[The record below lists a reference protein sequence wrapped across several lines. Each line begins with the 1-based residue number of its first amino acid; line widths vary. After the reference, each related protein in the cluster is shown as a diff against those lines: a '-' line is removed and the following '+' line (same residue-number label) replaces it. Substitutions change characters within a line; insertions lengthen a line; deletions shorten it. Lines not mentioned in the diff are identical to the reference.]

1 MELVVNQQNLDFL
14 QDYLRAQ
21 GLSAALLSSP
31 FTVAWLTGY
40 APPVLSGPSPFEGS
54 PVLAWWCDGHLT
66 LVTSDAEANAARA
79 TGAEVRD
86 YVAYTIEEPIAGFRG
101 QASTL
106 LEVLKGTAGVR
117 GKIGIEMDFLP
128 ASLFDPVQS
137 ALPHVAPEPLD
148 HRLDALRAVKSPEE
162 IRKLRA
168 ALALCDRA
176 QAKLQAAIG
185 PGVSELE
192 LWGAVQADLEIAAGT
207 PLPVLVDLVAG
218 TRSAGIGGLPGA
230 YRTNTGDALI
240 FDVGPRLDGYWGD
253 NCATYFVGEPVPEF
267 ARIYE
272 VVQATLMKGIE
283 AVRPGVEARELD
295 ALLRESLRTAG
306 YEPHP
311 HHSGHGIGVAY
322 HEEPRLVPYNSR
334 TLEPGMVIT
343 LEPGVYVPGVGGVR
357 LENAVLVTQEG
368 CELLTHHLEDH

>member
-1 MELVVNQQNLDFL
+1 MEGVVNQRNRALL
-14 QDYLRAQ
+14 QDYLRTQ
-21 GLSAALLSSP
+21 GLSAALISSP

-40 APPVLSGPSPFEGS
+40 APPVLTGPSPFEGS
-54 PVLAWWCDGHLT
+54 PVLAWWCDGQMT
-66 LVTSDAEANAARA
+66 LVLSDAEANAARA

-86 YVAYTIEEPIAGFRG
+86 YVSYTIERPIAGFEG

-106 LEVLKGTAGVR
+106 LEVLKGAAGLR
-117 GKIGIEMDFLP
+117 KIGVELHFLP
-128 ASLFDPVQS
+128 ASLLDVVRR
-137 ALPHVAPEPLD
+137 ALPNAAQEPLD
-148 HRLDALRAVKSPEE
+148 GRLDALRAVKSPDE

-176 QAKLQAAIG
+176 QAKVQAALRA
-185 PGVSELE
+185 GVSELE
-192 LWGAVQADLEIAAGT
+192 LWGAVQADLQIAAGA
-207 PLPVLVDLVAG
+207 PLPVLVDLVVG
-218 TRSAGIGGLPGA
+218 TRSAEIGGPPGA
-230 YRTNTGDALI
+230 NRTKAGDALI

-253 NCATYFVGEPVPEF
+253 NCATYFVEDPAPEF

-272 VVQATLMKGIE
+272 VVHATLMKGIE
-283 AVRPGVEARELD
+283 AVRPGVEARALD

-322 HEEPRLVPYNSR
+322 HEEPRLVPYNGR
-334 TLEPGMVIT
+334 TLEPGMVIA

-357 LENAVLVTQEG
+357 LENVVLVTQDG
-368 CELLTHHLEDH
+368 CELLTHHLEDR